1 MSPRFMLTA
10 DAFRDPV
17 KSPLSGEGMAL
28 TVVEDPAERCR
39 LLTSENARR
48 RLSRVKP
55 GSMPLLGVGRCRNV
69 ADHAVLR
76 RYRGNCIEI
85 DKVVRQNE
93 RKPTLLVEAP
103 GDVGRAS
110 GPQALRHLC
119 PHFGAQLGVVQ

>member
-48 RLSRVKP
+48 RLSRMKP
-55 GSMPLLGVGRCRNV
+55 GSMALLGVGRCRNV
-69 ADHAVLR
+69 ADHAVPR
-76 RYRGNCIEI
+76 RYRGDRCHI
-85 DKVVRQNE
+85 DKVVCQNE
-93 RKPTLLVEAP
+93 CKSMLLVEAP
-103 GDVGRAS
+103 GDVGHAS
-110 GPQALRHLC
+110 GPQALRNLC
-119 PHFGAQLGVVQ
+119 PH